1 MFFLG
6 NHLVVYANWV
16 LVTMALE
23 RFMAIWQ
30 PLRVNRMW
38 TSRKAAISL
47 AVVLLVTVTF
57 TAPLFVTVSVKTRG
71 ERQTCVVDPAY
82 K

>member
-23 RFMAIWQ
+23 RFVAVWQ
-30 PLRVNRMW
+30 PLRLTRLW

-47 AVVLLVTVTF
+47 TVVLLVTVTL
-57 TAPLFVTVSVKTRG
+57 TTPLFVTVTVKNRG
-71 ERQTCVVDPAY
+71 GRQACIVDPVY